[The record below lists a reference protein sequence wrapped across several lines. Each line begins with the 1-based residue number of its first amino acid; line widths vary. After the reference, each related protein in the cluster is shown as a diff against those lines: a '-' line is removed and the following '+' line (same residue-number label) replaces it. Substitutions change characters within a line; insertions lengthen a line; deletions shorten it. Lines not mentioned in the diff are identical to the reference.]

1 MVMVSAGRNPTSLQP
16 SGKEMAPSGKI
27 WMRHPKRGWILIDNP
42 NPQVYGRGAND
53 LAAID
58 TEIAQ
63 LEQELESLGPV
74 QAAQVPQQAQVMPQI
89 PHGTDGTV
97 PSQGQPL
104 PPMSFG
110 QPSVSQQFPTNPIFE
125 TIKEDVSRR
134 VFANQAARGKLGSGG
149 TPAALA
155 TALAPMQ
162 LQQQQQDISN
172 LFNLLGLGANVASGQ
187 GTAGMGAASNIGN
200 AMMAGG
206 QAQAQGAMNRANA
219 ITGGLGSLAG
229 FAGMGMFGGSGSP
242 VSGFGLGGGL
252 PFSPTTSSIPFTA

>member
-1 MVMVSAGRNPTSLQP
+1 MATKTPPPNLPPLPLGLEYRNIAGNVWIPFESEKPNDDQFATFNPSEGMTTES
-16 SGKEMAPSGKI
+16 
-27 WMRHPKRGWILIDNP
+27 ID
-42 NPQVYGRGAND
+42 A
-53 LAAID
+53 
-58 TEIAQ
+58 EIAQ
-63 LEQELESLGPV
+63 LEQELASLGQAPTAQMPHALDPV
-74 QAAQVPQQAQVMPQI
+74 NI
-89 PHGTDGTV
+89 PHGTAGTV
-97 PSQGQPL
+97 SSQGQPL

-110 QPSVSQQFPTNPIFE
+110 QPTASQQFPTNPIFE

-172 LFNLLGLGANVASGQ
+172 LFNLLGLGANVAAGQ
-187 GTAGMGAASNIGN
+187 GTAGMSGASNIGN
-200 AMMAGG
+200 LMMAGG